1 MNTMKGYFRK
11 RNDKWSFT
19 VDIGKDPITGK
30 RKQKTASGF
39 KTKKEAQA
47 ACAAFIT
54 EIEGDGYTQ
63 SENITLAKLFDDWLE
78 LHAKNKVRET
88 TYKRYKMRI
97 NSRILPYFKTAR
109 IKDITPRV
117 VQQYIE
123 WLKEEGIG
131 ANYIQNLVILLKS
144 ALDKA
149 VEWGQLKRNP
159 VYFVEIPKVHGSTL
173 HTWDIDEVKKF
184 VQYAKMG
191 NVFYYMA
198 FLTMVHTGMR
208 KGEVLALRWKDI
220 NFEDKK
226 INVTRTMVQLE
237 GEYTFNDPKTPSS
250 KRQISF
256 DDVLL
261 EELKRY
267 RTLRN
272 EWKLALGLDTELV
285 FCHEDGRPLNP
296 RQLGV
301 HFSNITKKAGLPKI
315 KIHDLRHTHATI
327 LLKLGVNP
335 KVVSERL
342 GHSTIRTTLD
352 IYSHVTPDM
361 QESTAEKIG
370 KIFG

>member
-1 MNTMKGYFRK
+1 MRGYFRK
-11 RNDKWSFT
+11 RNDKWSYT
-19 VDIGKDPITGK
+19 IDIGRDPITGK
-30 RKQKTASGF
+30 RKQKSQSGF

-47 ACAAFIT
+47 SCAALIT
-54 EIEGDGYTQ
+54 EIEGDGYTH
-63 SENITLAKLFDDWLE
+63 SDNIALSKLLEDWLE
-78 LHAKNKVRET
+78 LYAKNKVRET

-97 NSRILPYFKTAR
+97 DSRILPYFKTVR
-109 IKDITPRV
+109 IKDLTPRII
-117 VQQYIE
+117 QQYID
-123 WLKEEGIG
+123 WLKDEGIG
-131 ANYIQNLVILLKS
+131 ANYTQNLVQILKS
-144 ALDKA
+144 ALDKG

-159 VYFVEIPKVHGSTL
+159 VHFVEVPKVHGSTIK
-173 HTWDIDEVKKF
+173 TWDIDEVKNF

-191 NVFYYMA
+191 NIFYYMTL
-198 FLTMVHTGMR
+198 LTIIHTGMR
-208 KGEVLALRWKDI
+208 KGEALALRWKDI
-220 NFEDKK
+220 DFTEKK
-226 INVTRTMVQLE
+226 ISVVRTMVQLE
-237 GEYTFNDPKTPSS
+237 GEYTFNEPKTASS

-261 EELKRY
+261 SELKRY

-301 HFSNITKKAGLPKI
+301 FFANTIKKAGLPKI
-315 KIHDLRHTHATI
+315 KVHDLRHTHATI

-361 QESTAEKIG
+361 QENTAIKFG
-370 KIFG
+370 KVFG